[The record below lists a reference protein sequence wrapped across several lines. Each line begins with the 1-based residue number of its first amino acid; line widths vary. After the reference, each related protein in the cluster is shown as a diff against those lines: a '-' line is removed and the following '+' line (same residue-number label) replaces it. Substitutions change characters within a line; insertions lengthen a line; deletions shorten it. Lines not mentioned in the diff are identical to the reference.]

1 VVVEEVQDLYIIA
14 AVLQMLTTVDLVVVV
29 EQQRDIVLHKQQ
41 ALELLVKEIQEE
53 MVEIKGQAV
62 AAVLAP
68 KVIQDFILDQ
78 Y

>member
-1 VVVEEVQDLYIIA
+1 
-14 AVLQMLTTVDLVVVV
+14 MLTTVDLVVVV
-29 EQQRDIVLHKQQ
+29 EQHLDIVLHKQQ

-62 AAVLAP
+62 EAVLEP

>member
-1 VVVEEVQDLYIIA
+1 VAVEEVQDLYIIA
-14 AVLQMLTTVDLVVVV
+14 AVLQMLAVADLAAVV
-29 EQQRDIVLHKQQ
+29 EQHLDIVLHKQQ

-62 AAVLAP
+62 AEVLAP
-68 KVIQDFILDQ
+68 KVIQEFILDQ